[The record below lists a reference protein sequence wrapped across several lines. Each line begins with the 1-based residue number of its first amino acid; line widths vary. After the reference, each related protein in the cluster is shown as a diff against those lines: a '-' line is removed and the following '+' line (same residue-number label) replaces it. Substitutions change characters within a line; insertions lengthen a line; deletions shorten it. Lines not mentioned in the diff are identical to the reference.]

1 GDIERAE
8 QLLGDAES
16 LSEAPSVE
24 VAALAALVQAQV
36 SLARG
41 RPDEAERALDEAEA
55 VYRSPRRPAAL
66 FLVAL
71 SRARACVP
79 KGDAGGAGDVLG
91 GLGAEAIA
99 TDQPVLAM
107 AWLVVRL
114 QAACIGA
121 EDEAVAGLVARYE
134 REARRWHSASQDLQV
149 YAAVAESADR
159 AGDAARAEA
168 ARLAGLEAVGELARD
183 WNDPGQRARFLRLQS
198 GRIDVAHA
206 GLRARG
212 RPEPERLAR
221 LLDGIPD
228 PTPVE
233 AWSERGR
240 RFRRWGQYG
249 LLGDLAA

>member
-1 GDIERAE
+1 AYFCAASLIPAEFHFGKTRMQTDAAAIIQTLRLGTVVQSPPVLIQAVDALRALWTSIGDAVMLRVSLLQASWSCAELGAMERAE

-16 LSEAPSVE
+16 LSEAPSAE

-71 SRARACVP
+71 SRAGACLL
-79 KGDAGGAGDVLG
+79 KGDAGRAGDVLR

-121 EDEAVAGLVARYE
+121 EDEAVPGPVA
-134 REARRWHSASQDLQV
+134 
-149 YAAVAESADR
+149 
-159 AGDAARAEA
+159 
-168 ARLAGLEAVGELARD
+168 
-183 WNDPGQRARFLRLQS
+183 
-198 GRIDVAHA
+198 
-206 GLRARG
+206 
-212 RPEPERLAR
+212 
-221 LLDGIPD
+221 PD
-228 PTPVE
+228 
-233 AWSERGR
+233 
-240 RFRRWGQYG
+240 
-249 LLGDLAA
+249 